1 MDDVPQQKLVRHCS
15 PGTIFSKE
23 YCTCVPD
30 MEGLIPVLPGGKR
43 MKRNC
48 QIIFLLFNNPFI
60 LTIFFMFIYFIHYIY
75 HIGFFQQI
83 SVKRPPIFHL
93 TWTWK
98 INQDQIPRC

>member
-48 QIIFLLFNNPFI
+48 QNNLLTQTSTIHSFLLSSSSC
-60 LTIFFMFIYFIHYIY
+60 LYFIHYIY
-75 HIGFFQQI
+75 HIGFFKQI

-93 TWTWK
+93 T
-98 INQDQIPRC
+98 